1 MWNKIY
7 KNKGIPT
14 FFSYN
19 FFFKVSIPM
28 NFFIKQFLQSNYF
41 FTHSLLIEYYWKE
54 FIEEKSLLQNVYKER
69 KKEKI
74 MRWRKIPK
82 IIELEFFT
90 REFLFHDFSRCL
102 LLYSIF
108 IIIMRYVRMCAIWKL
123 LNYVIWCDSL
133 KSLSVSWLL
142 LCAPD
147 NRREF
152 LMRITFRGGIDL
164 LLTLHYLSLW

>member
-1 MWNKIY
+1 
-7 KNKGIPT
+7 
-14 FFSYN
+14 
-19 FFFKVSIPM
+19 M

-108 IIIMRYVRMCAIWKL
+108 IIIMMYVRMCAIWKL

-164 LLTLHYLSLW
+164 LLTSLHYLSLW

>member
-1 MWNKIY
+1 
-7 KNKGIPT
+7 
-14 FFSYN
+14 
-19 FFFKVSIPM
+19 M

-41 FTHSLLIEYYWKE
+41 FHTFIVNWILLKRVYRR
-54 FIEEKSLLQNVYKER
+54 KSLLQNVYKER

-108 IIIMRYVRMCAIWKL
+108 IIIMMYVRMCAIWKL

-164 LLTLHYLSLW
+164 LLTSLHYLSLW